1 MNVRFKA
8 IIGHV
13 GFTVASKQITKV
25 MNIRSITYETIRM
38 GRRLED
44 DNKLNVLV
52 ESIMWR

>member
-25 MNIRSITYETIRM
+25 MNIRSITYERDHTDGKKVR
-38 GRRLED
+38 GQ
-44 DNKLNVLV
+44 
-52 ESIMWR
+52 